1 MYVHSYQSYLWNHA
15 ASVRVQKYGTT
26 QVVLG
31 DLVYCKGKDIERSS
45 EALSSSGYE
54 DGSCN
59 EIDHCSIQE
68 EILSEERDSVSVK
81 AVNAEDLAAGTY
93 TIDDVVLP
101 LPGSRVIY
109 PANDVAEVYHNLASK
124 DNVNL
129 IESVHNVKE
138 FSITCMSG
146 GYRRVFQKPLD
157 FEWEMI
163 RYTDGNIPLA
173 ETDLDIIAK
182 SKHEVTKEPILTNQD
197 KNETL
202 LTEREGKNDEG
213 GIKAQLALKLS
224 FTLPASCYA
233 TMAIRELLKTSTSV
247 AFHKTLNA

>member
-1 MYVHSYQSYLWNHA
+1 MVWHSNSLEKILFIFAKQQKFYVLFH
-15 ASVRVQKYGTT
+15 R
-26 QVVLG
+26 
-31 DLVYCKGKDIERSS
+31 
-45 EALSSSGYE
+45 
-54 DGSCN
+54 
-59 EIDHCSIQE
+59 
-68 EILSEERDSVSVK
+68 
-81 AVNAEDLAAGTY
+81 
-93 TIDDVVLP
+93 
-101 LPGSRVIY
+101 
-109 PANDVAEVYHNLASK
+109 
-124 DNVNL
+124 
-129 IESVHNVKE
+129 
-138 FSITCMSG
+138 
-146 GYRRVFQKPLD
+146 
-157 FEWEMI
+157 EMI

-247 AFHKTLNA
+247 SFLLEPI